1 MKPEAL
7 LVLAVIA
14 LAVLAAGCTTQN
26 APAGQDSVMKD
37 IDAALVNGPVFV
49 EFGAPW
55 CSWCNLQKPLVEDIE
70 KDYPGVTFMD
80 VNADENGALA
90 KAFYVN
96 GIPQM
101 NVIVKKNPDGSYLY
115 AAVDG
120 STMSDRKRSAIIG
133 YTEKPGLKKAL
144 DAAVSAR

>member
-7 LVLAVIA
+7 LVLAAIV
-14 LAVLAAGCTTQN
+14 LAVLAAGCATPK
-26 APAGQDSVMKD
+26 APAGQDSVMSG
-37 IDAALVNGPVFV
+37 IDAALVKGPVFV

-55 CSWCNLQKPLVEDIE
+55 CSWCTLQKPLVEEIS

-80 VNADENGALA
+80 VNVDENGTLA
-90 KAFYVN
+90 KAFYVS

-115 AAVDG
+115 ATGAG
-120 STMSDRKRSAIIG
+120 GTTSDRKSSAIVG
-133 YTEKPGLKKAL
+133 YTEKPGLKTAL
-144 DAAVSAR
+144 DAAVRAR

>member
-1 MKPEAL
+1 MKPVAL
-7 LVLAVIA
+7 LVSAVVV
-14 LAVLAAGCTTQN
+14 LAVLAAGCATPK
-26 APAGQDSVMKD
+26 APAGHDSIMKD
-37 IDAALVNGPVFV
+37 IDAALLKGPVFV

-55 CSWCNLQKPLVEDIE
+55 CSWCSLQKLLVEEIA

-80 VNADENGALA
+80 VNTDENGALA
-90 KAFYVN
+90 KAFYVG

-120 STMSDRKRSAIIG
+120 STTGDRKRSAIVG
-133 YTEKPGLKKAL
+133 YTEKPELKKAL
-144 DAAVSAR
+144 DAAVNT